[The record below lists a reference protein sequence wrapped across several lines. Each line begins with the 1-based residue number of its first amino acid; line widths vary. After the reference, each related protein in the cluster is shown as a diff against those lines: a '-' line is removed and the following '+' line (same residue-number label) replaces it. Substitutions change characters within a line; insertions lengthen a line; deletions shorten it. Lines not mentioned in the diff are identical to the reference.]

1 MASSVCTFLPNYEAA
16 LFTLKSL
23 LTPKGKFVQW
33 DRFAISKDTNF
44 GLTEDRVGQALS
56 DSGFEISL
64 YPGHF
69 Q

>member
-23 LTPKGKFVQW
+23 LTPKGEFVQW
-33 DRFAISKDTNF
+33 GRFAIRKDTNF

-56 DSGFEISL
+56 DSGF
-64 YPGHF
+64 
-69 Q
+69 